1 VAVIVDYHMHLR
13 EPGNSGEEG
22 AVANSVEAIERYV
35 EEAGRK
41 GVAEIGFAEHLYY
54 FRQFAPLVEHPYQRA
69 RNEHDLDDYCDAVLE
84 AKRQGLPVKLG
95 LEVEYYAGR
104 ERELADLLAPYP
116 WDYLLG
122 AVHVLDGEMVDV
134 APGLWGRLPVEEV
147 WRRYF
152 VGLRSLARSGLVDV
166 LAHPDLVKIFGERPS
181 ADAVSLHY
189 EETADAI
196 EAAGVAIEVST
207 AGLRKPVAEVYPD
220 PEFLTACRSRGIAAT
235 TASDAHGA
243 DDVGRDFEH
252 AVELLREAGYET
264 VTVFDARRSRQVPLA

>member
-1 VAVIVDYHMHLR
+1 MIVDYHMHLR
-13 EPGNSGEEG
+13 EPGGPGEEG
-22 AVANSVEAIERYV
+22 AVAHAVEAIERYV

-41 GVAEIGFAEHLYY
+41 GIDEIGFAEHLYY
-54 FRQFAPLVEHPYQRA
+54 FRQFEPLVEHPYQRA
-69 RNEHDLDDYCDAVLE
+69 RNEHDLDEYCGAVLE

-134 APGLWGRLPVEEV
+134 APGLWATLPVDEV

-166 LAHPDLVKIFGERPS
+166 LAHPDLVKIFRERPS
-181 ADAVSLHY
+181 GEAVSLHY

-196 EAAGVAIEVST
+196 EAAGVAVEVST
-207 AGLRKPVAEVYPD
+207 AGLRKPVAELYPD
-220 PEFLTACRSRGIAAT
+220 PDFLAACRSRGVAAT
-235 TASDAHGA
+235 TASDAHVA
-243 DDVGRDFEH
+243 ADVGRDFDR
-252 AVELLREAGYET
+252 AVELLRQAGYET
-264 VTVFDARRSRQVPLA
+264 VTVFEARRARQVPFA

>member
-1 VAVIVDYHMHLR
+1 VIVDYHMHLR
-13 EPGNSGEEG
+13 EPGRSGEEG
-22 AVANSVEAIERYV
+22 AVAHGVEAIERYV
-35 EEAGRK
+35 AEAGRK
-41 GVAEIGFAEHLYY
+41 GVDEIGFAEHLYY
-54 FRQFAPLVEHPYQRA
+54 FRQFEPLVEHAYQRA

-104 ERELADLLAPYP
+104 EPELADLLAPYP

-122 AVHVLDGEMVDV
+122 AVHVLDGEMIDV
-134 APGLWGRLPVEEV
+134 APGLWARLPVEEV

-152 VGLRSLARSGLVDV
+152 VALRGLARSGLVDV
-166 LAHPDLVKIFGERPS
+166 LAHPDLVKIFRERPS
-181 ADAVSLHY
+181 ADVVSLHY

-207 AGLRKPVAEVYPD
+207 AGLRKPVAELYPD
-220 PEFLTACRSRGIAAT
+220 PDFLAACHSRGVTAT
-235 TASDAHGA
+235 TASDAHVP
-243 DDVGRDFEH
+243 DDVGRDFDQ

-264 VTVFDARRSRQVPLA
+264 VTAFEARRARQVPLA